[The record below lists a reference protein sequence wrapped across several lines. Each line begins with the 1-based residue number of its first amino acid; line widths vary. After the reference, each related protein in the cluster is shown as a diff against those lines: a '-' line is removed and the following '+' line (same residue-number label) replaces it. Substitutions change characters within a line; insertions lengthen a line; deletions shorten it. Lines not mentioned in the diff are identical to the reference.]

1 MLKCSEATQLL
12 SESQDR
18 KLRIGERVAVRM
30 HLFICT
36 ACSNF
41 EKHMHVLRRVT
52 RAFRSHN
59 KD

>member
-41 EKHMHVLRRVT
+41 EKHMRVLRRVT
-52 RAFRSHN
+52 RTFRGRN